1 MKTNTLI
8 KLSILLI
15 AFLAMEKVYS
25 QSYSIEVGETLTL
38 NVPTVSLG
46 YVDKAIWVCSNSA
59 ISFVSKSTHSA
70 KITALKMFEGYA
82 TVELVYVEKYV
93 DNKGFTRANT
103 YTKNYHIYCKANG
116 EGSSTVATSIS
127 VEPEIKVAIGEKAN
141 IYYHLYP
148 EGSTTELW
156 TSISPGK
163 HFNGLILHKDDGY
176 VEGIARSTGVENVSV
191 YFYNEKDERVS
202 ATCKVTVYDPTWIA
216 PTSMSVP
223 NVLQLTVGETKKL
236 LPILTPSS
244 ATALYEW
251 SSDNS
256 SVASVSEGNI
266 MAKKT
271 GTANITIKTSNSLIS
286 QCTVIVSENKIQ
298 IPGFSKALNR
308 ISDLLKSAEN
318 ENVK

>member
-1 MKTNTLI
+1 MNVNTLI

-15 AFLAMEKVYS
+15 AFLATEKVYS

-46 YVDKAIWVCSNSA
+46 YVDKAIWACSNSA
-59 ISFVSKSTHSA
+59 ISFASKSTLSA
-70 KITALKMFEGYA
+70 KITALKTFEGYA

-93 DNKGFTRANT
+93 DHKGFTRANT
-103 YTKNYHIYCKANG
+103 YTKNYHIYCKTNG
-116 EGSSTVATSIS
+116 ENSSSVATSIS
-127 VEPEIKVAIGEKAN
+127 VEPEIKVAIGERAN

-148 EGSTTELW
+148 KGSTIELW
-156 TSISPGK
+156 TSNSPGK
-163 HFNGLILHKDDGY
+163 YFNSLTFHKDDGY
-176 VEGIARSTGVENVSV
+176 VEGIARSAGVENVSV

-202 ATCKVTVYDPTWIA
+202 ATCKVTVYDPTWVE

-223 NVLQLTVGETKKL
+223 NVLLLTVGETKKL

-244 ATALYEW
+244 ATTLYEW
-251 SSDNS
+251 SSDNY

-266 MAKKT
+266 KAQKT
-271 GTANITIKTSNSLIS
+271 GTANITIKTSNSLMS
-286 QCTVIVSENKIQ
+286 QCTVIVSKDKIQ

-308 ISDLLKSAEN
+308 VSDLLKSAEN